1 MHEIHCIK
9 HCHGQREHFS
19 RIKALNAK
27 ISKSYKVSLHLHTPG
42 KQSTGAVQLGIA
54 CVPRTRQF
62 KISKLWNY
70 SILHIPRICVAY
82 YLDCACPRQP
92 YYKSLAD
99 DWSPGIRVG
108 NRYSCYDW
116 SSLHQSDR
124 WSLLFGNVFPAHW
137 LFPMW
142 TTHHGL
148 WIIWHE
154 ISG

>member
-82 YLDCACPRQP
+82 YLDCACLGNHTTSRW
-92 YYKSLAD
+92 LTTGRLVFVLGIVTVVMTDHRCTRVID
-99 DWSPGIRVG
+99 DHYFLEMFFLHIDSSPCEPHIMG
-108 NRYSCYDW
+108 C
-116 SSLHQSDR
+116 
-124 WSLLFGNVFPAHW
+124 
-137 LFPMW
+137 
-142 TTHHGL
+142 
-148 WIIWHE
+148 E
-154 ISG
+154 